1 MLLIIL
7 LVFLL
12 LYFRNSKSAV
22 KLFIIIQIVS
32 IAGIFFIGKN
42 FPIDTG
48 FKFFNV
54 LLTFLILVLIISPWS
69 RISNINTIFSNNP
82 VKIKKLTNI
91 LLYISIVPFIT
102 FSITSFFVIT
112 RVTDINEFKYSEGVI
127 TSFYNNLPFISAQ
140 LIALSSY
147 LYLISFFLIP
157 LHFYY
162 LSKGLNRLSILCLLF
177 SLNIILFGL
186 TYFSRVSFIIYSF
199 TYISM
204 FIILR
209 DSLKIETRKAII
221 KGLILFGAIV
231 FVYFISITI
240 KRFGDDDYY
249 ANIISSSSLIKDP
262 VHYSYI
268 DYLSQGYYNGM
279 YLLNEYKGQ
288 IFNGQLSFQSLLN
301 TFGNQGIIRIFNFDT
316 NNYYNLR
323 KIIWPN
329 HYYTFNGLAAY
340 LIYDFGY
347 LLAIIFSLI
356 YYLVVVKL
364 RPQNKKISITNLFV
378 LVLLVQLPHSAIFY
392 SSFSAIVLPLFIYFG
407 IKFYLRL

>member
-7 LVFLL
+7 LFFLL
-12 LYFRNSKSAV
+12 IYFRKSRSAV

-32 IAGIFFIGKN
+32 IAGIFLIGKN
-42 FPIDTG
+42 FPVDTG

-54 LLTFLILVLIISPWS
+54 LLTFVILTLIISPWS
-69 RISNINTIFSNNP
+69 KISNINTIFSANP
-82 VKIKKLTNI
+82 AKIEKLTNF

-102 FSITSFFVIT
+102 FSITSFFVLT

-127 TSFYNNLPFISAQ
+127 THFYNNLPFISAR

-147 LYLISFFLIP
+147 LYLVSFFLIP

-162 LSKGLNRLSILCLLF
+162 LSKGLNRLSILCFLF

-186 TYFSRVSFIIYSF
+186 TYFSRVSFIIYSL

-209 DSLKIETRKAII
+209 DSLKIETRKAIF
-221 KGLILFGAIV
+221 KGLFFFGAII

-240 KRFGDDDYY
+240 KRFGEDDYY
-249 ANIISSSSLIKDP
+249 ANIISSSSLVKDP
-262 VHYSYI
+262 VQYSYI

-279 YLLNEYKGQ
+279 YLLNEYNGQ
-288 IFNGQLSFQSLLN
+288 IFNGQLSFQNLLN
-301 TFGNQGIIRIFNFDT
+301 TFGNQGIIRIINFDT
-316 NNYYNLR
+316 NDYYTLR
-323 KIIWPN
+323 KVIWPN
-329 HYYTFNGLAAY
+329 HYYTFNGLTAY

-347 LLAIIFSLI
+347 LLATIFSLI

-364 RPQNKKISITNLFV
+364 RPRKKRISISNLFV

-392 SSFSAIVLPLFIYFG
+392 SSFSAIVLPLFIFFG